1 MVKVP
6 DVVIDIGQQQIK
18 LLQIQVDKKGGV
30 QVKKAGVE
38 RLMVPSEEES
48 DSTYQRIQETMP
60 ILLQRLGVKARRAV
74 VSLPGRSAFTRRL
87 KVPVVRGRQLQRI
100 IKYEARQHIPF
111 PLEQVNM
118 DYQITQSSGDA
129 EELEVNLVAVRSEI
143 ADAYA
148 KALKKCGLRSD
159 IIEVAPLSIYNAYAA
174 SKLRDTE
181 EVTAVVCIGASSTDM
196 VIEQNGV
203 MQFMRSAPVAGQ
215 ALTTL
220 LTKSLDITPEKAEE
234 LKKKPSDAYGEGN
247 PGVAADQISAILER
261 GFDKIITEIRRSF
274 DFYVSQPDA
283 QPVTRIFLCGGTTRM
298 EGVCEFLEDR
308 LGVPVRIFESGDV
321 EGFTVPEEYADLLRN
336 EAVLAGMAVR
346 AAGRVS
352 CGLSF
357 SPSVIKQKL
366 EFERRTPM
374 FSVMALL
381 LAAMVGGAFYFLDQ
395 MLTTTAE
402 AVDRV
407 QEIVQPTKKFG
418 PELGRVRDEQKKF
431 LERYTRINEVAI
443 KRGRLTRVYL
453 EVQRLVPQD
462 IWLKSIDVGSGKM
475 EINGR
480 ALNDER
486 IATYIQ
492 ELMLSPFFD
501 NEVVVLKS
509 SNPASDIPEGSSV
522 QMDFVVSIDR
532 YNNPTPEEIKFVDE
546 FRKLTKEGEVLLT
559 KFERADPA
567 NPNSPSTLVVGVYR
581 RDTVQEKVSLFNI
594 IFSCLLAS
602 NDTTVQTIDVR
613 FHDRESNLVE
623 HIQVPVDLMK
633 KYREKTIAESDL
645 VTGFIAITPSPSP
658 APTPTPTPEKEGA
671 EDTGMMG
678 GYGMMGAYGMGGG
691 YGSGMGGGAQAP
703 AGGGAAAPAAGAGGA
718 GDGLDIGG

>member
-30 QVKKAGVE
+30 TVKKAGVE
-38 RLMVPSEEES
+38 RLMLSSEEES
-48 DSTYQRIQETMP
+48 DTAYQRIQETLP

-87 KVPVVRGRQLQRI
+87 RVPVVRGRQLQRI

-118 DYQITQSSGDA
+118 DYQITPSSGDS

-143 ADAYA
+143 AESYS
-148 KALKKCGLRSD
+148 KVLKKCGIRSD
-159 IIEVAPLSIYNAYAA
+159 IIEVAPLSLYNAYAA
-174 SKLRDTE
+174 SKLRDIE
-181 EVTAVVCIGASSTDM
+181 EVTAVVCIGASSTDI

-203 MQFMRSAPVAGQ
+203 MQFMRSAPVAGN

-220 LTKSLDITPEKAEE
+220 LAKSLDLPPDKAED
-234 LKKKPSDAYGEGN
+234 LKKKPAAEFSSAN
-247 PGVAADQISAILER
+247 PGVAAEQVSSILER
-261 GFDKIITEIRRSF
+261 GFDRIITEIRRSF

-283 QPVTRIFLCGGTTRM
+283 QPVTRIFLCGGSVRM

-308 LGVPVRIFESGDV
+308 LGVPVSIFHVRDV
-321 EGFTVPEEYADLLRN
+321 EGFEYPPEYADLLDN

-346 AAGRVS
+346 AAGRAS

-357 SPSVIKQKL
+357 APPAIKQKL

-407 QEIVQPTKKFG
+407 QEIVQPTKKYG
-418 PELGRVRDEQKKF
+418 PELGRVRGEQNKF
-431 LERYTRINEVAI
+431 LERYTRINEVAN

-509 SNPASDIPEGSSV
+509 SNPASDIPEGGSV
-522 QMDFVVSIDR
+522 QMDFVISIDR

-559 KFERADPA
+559 KFERADQTNVNAPT
-567 NPNSPSTLVVGVYR
+567 TLVVGVYR
-581 RDTVQEKVSLFNI
+581 RDTDQEKISLFNI
-594 IFSCLLAS
+594 IYSCLLAS
-602 NDTTVQTIDVR
+602 GDTAVQTIDVR

-623 HIQVPVDLMK
+623 HIQVPVELMK
-633 KYREKTIAESDL
+633 KYRDKTIAESDL

-658 APTPTPTPEKEGA
+658 APTPTPTPEKEGGEEA
-671 EDTGMMG
+671 
-678 GYGMMGAYGMGGG
+678 
-691 YGSGMGGGAQAP
+691 
-703 AGGGAAAPAAGAGGA
+703 
-718 GDGLDIGG
+718 